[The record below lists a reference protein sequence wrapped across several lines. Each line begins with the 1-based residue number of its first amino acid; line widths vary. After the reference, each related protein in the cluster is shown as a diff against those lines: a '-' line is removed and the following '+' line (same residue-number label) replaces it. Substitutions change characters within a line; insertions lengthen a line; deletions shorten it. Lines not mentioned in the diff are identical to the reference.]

1 MHLVQFEEDVHV
13 KQFEIEE
20 QWLQKKVEEA

>member
-1 MHLVQFEEDVHV
+1 MHLVQFVEDVHV

-20 QWLQKKVEEA
+20 QEFQVMVEVA